1 MATIAE
7 LKVKIGAN
15 VTDFDKKLSGI
26 QAKMKE
32 TGKRMQSMG
41 KTMSMAITAPLAAM
55 GAVALKSF
63 DTQVQA
69 ENKLRAALIAN
80 GQEVEKTMQDY
91 KSFASELQKISTVG
105 DESTLKLLQVAQS
118 MGLTGDDAKI
128 AAKEAI
134 ALAKAMGMN
143 EQSAIRYTAAL
154 AQGDANMLTRYLP
167 ALRSVKDQSE
177 KVAKAHEL
185 MGKMMGAV
193 TAEAQDGLGPLIQL
207 QNQMGDLMEQF
218 GGIIAQGL
226 KPLIDKL
233 SKVTSWFQTL
243 SPETKKIIVIVGGLA
258 AAIGPLLVVLGFLA
272 STILPALITGFGIL
286 MGPVGLIIGA
296 IAALTAGVIYL
307 WNNFEGF
314 RGTLRGVWAALKTLA
329 SNIINKF
336 MDIPTM
342 IIDAFMGIPQAFI
355 DIFSGIGDIF
365 SAIFAGEFDKLP
377 GLLLD
382 VGANMLKTN
391 PLTAVAVKMGEEFT
405 EGMGDA
411 FVEAFP
417 DKIEEA
423 ADKVKDHGAEAGE
436 TIGEAVG
443 GGIVKG
449 MTKEV
454 DLAARKALDKDLQ
467 ERLGGMDLSGKFRK
481 TSEAI
486 KPLISDL
493 DQARNTARALSAA
506 YDEKPIEILQ
516 RQRDVLKSFIDTQI
530 QGAGAIT
537 PAIQEMIKDYENL
550 GTKIEEIDGK
560 TKITLNQIT
569 QVAQKVIGAVSEV
582 FGQIT
587 DLIALQFQKREIAM
601 DNFYSKQQEQLD
613 NTQMSEKARANAQK
627 KLDEDIAKSKK
638 KLAKDQAKADKKSA
652 IASAIIN
659 TASAVTKAL
668 TAGPIFGPILAV
680 TIGALGAAQ
689 IALIKNTPLPSFA
702 TGGIVS
708 APMIAQIGDAPSGP
722 EVIAPLDKLQSMLG
736 LGGNV
741 ELSTVIRGEDIILV
755 TDRTKANRGYIE

>member
-80 GQEVEKTMQDY
+80 GEEVEKTMQDY

-105 DESTLKLLQVAQS
+105 DESTLRLLQVAQS
-118 MGLTGDDAKI
+118 MGVTGDGAKT
-128 AAKEAI
+128 AASEAI
-134 ALAKAMGMN
+134 ALAKAMGMS

-154 AQGDANMLTRYLP
+154 ADGDANMLTRYLP
-167 ALRSVKDQSE
+167 ALKGIKDESA

-185 MGKMMGAV
+185 LGNMMGAV

-243 SPETKKIIVIVGGLA
+243 SPTTKKIIIVVAGLA

-272 STILPALITGFGIL
+272 TTILPALITGFGIL
-286 MGPVGLIIGA
+286 LGPVGLIAAA
-296 IAALTAGVIYL
+296 IAGLTALVIYL

-336 MDIPTM
+336 LDIPTM

-382 VGANMLKTN
+382 AGANLLKTN
-391 PLTAVAVKMGEEFT
+391 PLTAVAMKMGEEFT

-423 ADKVKDHGAEAGE
+423 AEKVKDHGAEAGE
-436 TIGEAVG
+436 TIGTSLG
-443 GGIVKG
+443 GEIVKG
-449 MTKEV
+449 MTKEMAH
-454 DLAARKALDKDLQ
+454 AARKAFDEMAAGFGGFETKLKATKDIVQ
-467 ERLGGMDLSGKFRK
+467 
-481 TSEAI
+481 
-486 KPLISDL
+486 PLITDL
-493 DQARNTARALSAA
+493 EQARQAARAMSAA
-506 YDEKPIEILQ
+506 YDEKPIQILQ
-516 RQRDVLKSFIDTQI
+516 RQREVLKQFIDTQI
-530 QGAGAIT
+530 EGGGAIT
-537 PAIQEMIKDYENL
+537 ESTQKAIADYEAM
-550 GTKIEEIDGK
+550 GEAIAESQVSIADKISDTIKKVLEVA
-560 TKITLNQIT
+560 TTLWNGMTAVVSQSLKNQSIELDNRYKKELDWINKSRMSND
-569 QVAQKVIGAVSEV
+569 QKEKAKLKLEQKVAKERK
-582 FGQIT
+582 QIQ
-587 DLIALQFQKREIAM
+587 I
-601 DNFYSKQQEQLD
+601 KQAKQ
-613 NTQMSEKARANAQK
+613 EKAGA
-627 KLDEDIAKSKK
+627 LM
-638 KLAKDQAKADKKSA
+638 SA
-652 IASAIIN
+652 IVN
-659 TASAVTKAL
+659 TAQGVAKAL
-668 TAGPIFGPILAV
+668 TLLFPMSLMVAAAV
-680 TIGALGAAQ
+680 GAMGAAQ
-689 IALIKNTPLPSFA
+689 IATIASQPIPSFA

-736 LGGNV
+736 LGGNMD
-741 ELSTVIRGEDIILV
+741 LRTVIRGEDLILV
-755 TDRTKANRGYIE
+755 IDRAKANRGFIQ